1 MILQGY
7 VPISFDRTVYTSV
20 SDKAVQK
27 SLFNMAVDKA
37 AHSSVLPSKAKSTAL
52 INLNPLTPQKV
63 SCKLH

>member
-20 SDKAVQK
+20 SDRAVQK
-27 SLFNMAVDKA
+27 SLFNTAVDKA
-37 AHSSVLPSKAKSTAL
+37 AHSLVFASEAKYTAL
-52 INLNPLTPQKV
+52 INLNPLTPQGV